1 MPNKP
6 VPVVKEKQIWKD
18 NDSRRPSRLLEVL
31 YVEPLRYV
39 MFSIKGT
46 KKTTKIAWHRIEK
59 SSAKKGYSLVAEPAP
74 VAQPPIAPMPPAT
87 PAV

>member
-1 MPNKP
+1 MPAKP

-18 NDSRRPSRLLEVL
+18 NDPRRPSRLLEVL
-31 YVEPLRYV
+31 YVEPLKCV

-46 KKTTKIAWHRIEK
+46 KKTTKVAWRRIGQ
-59 SSAKKGYSLVAEPAP
+59 SSAKKGYSLVAEPASVVEAATAP
-74 VAQPPIAPMPPAT
+74 VPPPT